1 MDLKAQMA
9 QVLELL
15 SKQATASAPAQAT
28 LQPQAPYLPSLQ
40 GAQGGWEGSPQLAQE
55 DALSIAASGEAASF
69 SADMQVGDTLTEE
82 EPSSECVSEAN
93 SAPLPS
99 SVLALMER
107 AATFLQVPWTPAA
120 QPLHSVFRT
129 QIIGIIQEWGLSFL
143 KADCPDKRDKAEARQ
158 EKGDAGGGV
167 AKDVVEQGEKGL
179 PVPDPEP
186 SQNVAGPAPQLAL
199 QTEKQTTECTV
210 NEGEFTEVKSKKRNK
225 SAAGLSDSVLER
237 SPRAVCREVAELDT
251 ASSSKVV
258 EHGGDL
264 QTPLADGP
272 ESGPAAV
279 LTCLEEKRES
289 SLTAELPVPD
299 SAEGM
304 EQFVAAERIGEEL
317 KQVGPTETPGHTST
331 PVVDT
336 KSKADK
342 TEYTNMYAPVVI
354 DDDDDGSSSSSAFED
369 NVVAIATRLNFKER

>member
-1 MDLKAQMA
+1 MRFFETDY
-9 QVLELL
+9 LENWNL
-15 SKQATASAPAQAT
+15 SLTSKTIHPIKGPE
-28 LQPQAPYLPSLQ
+28 LQPCPSDETSNQGPTVSDSAERGPTVSDCKRGPTVSDSAEQGSTQYNTAVSPNPSFTTSLIGWPRADTPEGAVILPRDCACCCG
-40 GAQGGWEGSPQLAQE
+40 GALRHWRSCGRLGWNGLLGHIFANCC
-55 DALSIAASGEAASF
+55 DASRA
-69 SADMQVGDTLTEE
+69 LTERCSI
-82 EPSSECVSEAN
+82 SSTAGPNVC
-93 SAPLPS
+93 P
-99 SVLALMER
+99 
-107 AATFLQVPWTPAA
+107 
-120 QPLHSVFRT
+120 
-129 QIIGIIQEWGLSFL
+129 
-143 KADCPDKRDKAEARQ
+143 DCPDKRDKAEARQ

-279 LTCLEEKRES
+279 LTCPEEKRES

-317 KQVGPTETPGHTST
+317 KQVGRLRNCTELHNPLEVGHG
-331 PVVDT
+331 PVYSVDIIKHT
-336 KSKADK
+336 G
-342 TEYTNMYAPVVI
+342 TE
-354 DDDDDGSSSSSAFED
+354 DGHQTE
-369 NVVAIATRLNFKER
+369 L